1 VDNADSC
8 WTGVTRR
15 RVRATIRVMDDA
27 ELVRLAREGDEGAF
41 AELVGRH
48 RPMLV
53 ALCRRVLGDRGLA
66 EDAAQEAVLQAM
78 VGLGRLE
85 RPERFGAWLGGIG
98 LNVCRRWRRDQAREA
113 WSLAALTGGRAG
125 PDPVPEEP
133 AELAEAAEAARRVRR
148 AVGRLPAGQRAAVV
162 LFYLVGM
169 AHREVAAAL
178 GIGVGA
184 VKTRLHK
191 GRAALREELA
201 AWWREDGG
209 MAATTTGPV
218 PMRVTEVRR
227 QAGEGERPEKTVI
240 LLEEEA
246 GERRLGLW
254 VGGFEGLQVAFA
266 LEGTELPRPMAY
278 QFMASLLEATG
289 GRLAEA
295 RVTRLDDGTFYGLA
309 VVEGPAGTREIDARP
324 SDILNLALL
333 AGAPIRVDPGVLA
346 EASETE
352 TGARYLAE
360 AAAYPDGTAAIVAE
374 FQAEMDRTRAE
385 YLRRR

>member
-1 VDNADSC
+1 
-8 WTGVTRR
+8 
-15 RVRATIRVMDDA
+15 MDDA
-27 ELVRLAREGDEGAF
+27 ALVRLAREGDKGAF
-41 AELVGRH
+41 GELVARH

-53 ALCRRVLGDRGLA
+53 GLCRRMLGDRRLA

-78 VGLGRLE
+78 LGLEGLE

-113 WSLAALTGGRAG
+113 WSLAALTGGRAE
-125 PDPVPEEP
+125 PDPVPQGP

-201 AWWREDGG
+201 AWWREDE

-218 PMRVTEVRR
+218 AMRVTEVRR
-227 QAGEGERPEKTVI
+227 QPGEAERPEKVAI
-240 LLEEEA
+240 LLDEEA
-246 GERRLGLW
+246 GERRLCIW
-254 VGGFEGLQVAFA
+254 VGGFEATQIAFA

-278 QFMASLLEATG
+278 QFMSSLLEATG

-295 RVTRLDDGTFYGLA
+295 RVTRLDDGTFYGVA
-309 VVEGPAGTREIDARP
+309 VVDGPAGTREVDARP

-333 AGAPIRVDPGVLA
+333 TGAPVLVDPAVLA
-346 EASETE
+346 EASETPK
-352 TGARYLAE
+352 GARYLAE
-360 AAAYPDGTAAIVAE
+360 AAAYPDDTAAIVAA
-374 FQAEMDRTRAE
+374 FQAEMERTRAE
-385 YLRRR
+385 YLRLR

>member
-1 VDNADSC
+1 
-8 WTGVTRR
+8 
-15 RVRATIRVMDDA
+15 MDDA
-27 ELVRLAREGDEGAF
+27 GWVRLAREGDWGAF
-41 AELVGRH
+41 AVLVGRH
-48 RPMLV
+48 RAMLV
-53 ALCRRVLGDRGLA
+53 ALCWRVLGDRGLA

-78 VGLGRLE
+78 VGLDRLE

-125 PDPVPEEP
+125 PDPVPDEP
-133 AELAEAAEAARRVRR
+133 AEVAERAEEARRVRR

-201 AWWREDGG
+201 AWEREEH

-218 PMRVTEVRR
+218 TMRVTEVRR
-227 QAGEGERPEKTVI
+227 QPQEAEQPEKTAI
-240 LLEEEA
+240 LLTEEA
-246 GERRLGLW
+246 GERRLSIW
-254 VGGFEGLQVAFA
+254 VGAFEALQVAFA
-266 LEGTELPRPMAY
+266 LEGTALPRPMAY
-278 QFMASLLEATG
+278 QFMTSLLEATG

-295 RVTRLDDGTFYGLA
+295 RVTRLDDGTFYGVA
-309 VVEGPAGTREIDARP
+309 VVDGPAGTREVDARP

-333 AGAPIRVDPGVLA
+333 TGAPIRVDPGVLA
-346 EASETE
+346 EASQSDK
-352 TGARYLAE
+352 GARFLAE
-360 AAAYPDGTAAIVAE
+360 AAAYPDGTATIVAE
-374 FQAEMDRTRAE
+374 FQAEMEQIRAE
-385 YLRRR
+385 FLRRH

>member
-1 VDNADSC
+1 
-8 WTGVTRR
+8 
-15 RVRATIRVMDDA
+15 MDDA
-27 ELVRLAREGDEGAF
+27 ALVRLAREGDRGAF
-41 AELVGRH
+41 AVLVGRH
-48 RPMLV
+48 RGMLV
-53 ALCRRVLGDRGLA
+53 ALCWRVLGDRGLA

-78 VGLGRLE
+78 VTLDRLE

-125 PDPVPEEP
+125 PDPVPDEP
-133 AELAEAAEAARRVRR
+133 AERAEAADAARRVRR

-201 AWWREDGG
+201 AWWREDD
-209 MAATTTGPV
+209 MATATGPV
-218 PMRVTEVRR
+218 TMRVAEVRR
-227 QAGEGERPEKTVI
+227 QPEEEGRPEKTAI
-240 LLEEEA
+240 LLSETA
-246 GERRLGLW
+246 GERRLCIW
-254 VGGFEGLQVAFA
+254 VGAFEGLQIAFA

-278 QFMASLLEATG
+278 QFMTSLLAATG

-295 RVTRLDDGTFYGLA
+295 RVTGLEDGTFYGVA
-309 VVEGPAGTREIDARP
+309 VVEGPAGTQEVDARP
-324 SDILNLALL
+324 SDVLNLALL
-333 AGAPIRVDPGVLA
+333 TGAPVRVDPGVLA
-346 EASETE
+346 EASESE
-352 TGARYLAE
+352 RGARYLAE
-360 AAAYPDGTAAIVAE
+360 ASAYPDGTAAIVAE
-374 FQAEMDRTRAE
+374 FQAEMERTRAE

>member
-1 VDNADSC
+1 
-8 WTGVTRR
+8 
-15 RVRATIRVMDDA
+15 MDDA
-27 ELVRLAREGDEGAF
+27 GLVRLAREGDRGAF
-41 AELVGRH
+41 AVLVGRH
-48 RPMLV
+48 RAMLV
-53 ALCRRVLGDRGLA
+53 ALCWRVLGDRGLA

-78 VGLGRLE
+78 VGLDRLE

-125 PDPVPEEP
+125 PDPVPDEP
-133 AELAEAAEAARRVRR
+133 AEVAERAEEARRVRR

-201 AWWREDGG
+201 AWEREEH

-218 PMRVTEVRR
+218 TMRVTEVRR
-227 QAGEGERPEKTVI
+227 QPQEAERAEKTAV
-240 LLEEEA
+240 LLTEEA
-246 GERRLGLW
+246 GERRLSIW
-254 VGGFEGLQVAFA
+254 VGAFEALQVAFA
-266 LEGTELPRPMAY
+266 LEGTALPRPMAY
-278 QFMASLLEATG
+278 KLMTSLLEATG

-295 RVTRLDDGTFYGLA
+295 RVTRLDDGTFYGVA
-309 VVEGPAGTREIDARP
+309 VVDGPAGTREVDARP

-333 AGAPIRVDPGVLA
+333 TGAPIRVDPGVLA
-346 EASETE
+346 EASQSDK
-352 TGARYLAE
+352 GARFLAE
-360 AAAYPDGTAAIVAE
+360 AAAYPDGTATIVAE
-374 FQAEMDRTRAE
+374 FQAEMEQVRAE
-385 YLRRR
+385 FLRRH

>member
-1 VDNADSC
+1 
-8 WTGVTRR
+8 
-15 RVRATIRVMDDA
+15 MDDTA
-27 ELVRLAREGDEGAF
+27 LVRRAREGDSGAF
-41 AELVGRH
+41 AALVARH

-53 ALCRRVLGDRGLA
+53 ALCRRRLGDPGLA

-78 VGLGRLE
+78 VGLDRLE

-98 LNVCRRWRRDQAREA
+98 LNVCRRWRRDQIREE
-113 WSLAALTGGRAG
+113 WSLAALTGGRAA
-125 PDPVPEEP
+125 PDPVPASP
-133 AELAEAAEAARRVRR
+133 ADAAEAAEAARRVRR

-201 AWWREDGG
+201 AWEGEDD
-209 MAATTTGPV
+209 MTTATTTGPV
-218 PMRVTEVRR
+218 TMRVTEVRR
-227 QAGEGERPEKTVI
+227 QAGEGERPEKTV
-240 LLEEEA
+240 LLLQEEA
-246 GERRLGLW
+246 GERRLGIW

-278 QFMASLLEATG
+278 QFMTSLLEATG

-295 RVTRLDDGTFYGLA
+295 RVTRLDDGTFFGVA
-309 VVEGPAGTREIDARP
+309 MVEGPAGRQLEVDARP

-333 AGAPIRVDPGVLA
+333 TGAPIRVDPDVLA
-346 EASETE
+346 HASDSEK
-352 TGARYLAE
+352 GARHLAE
-360 AAAYPDGTAAIVAE
+360 AAAYPDDTATIVAE
-374 FQAEMDRTRAE
+374 FQAEMERTRAE
-385 YLRRR
+385 FERRR

>member
-1 VDNADSC
+1 
-8 WTGVTRR
+8 
-15 RVRATIRVMDDA
+15 VMDDA
-27 ELVRLAREGDEGAF
+27 ALVARAREGDPGAF
-41 AELVGRH
+41 AALVARH

-53 ALCRRVLGDRGLA
+53 ALCRRRLGDPGLA

-78 VGLGRLE
+78 VGLDRLE

-98 LNVCRRWRRDQAREA
+98 LNVCRRWRRDQVREE
-113 WSLAALTGGRAG
+113 WSLAALTGGRAV
-125 PDPVPEEP
+125 PDPVPASP
-133 AELAEAAEAARRVRR
+133 ADAAEAAEAARRVRR

-201 AWWREDGG
+201 AWEGEDHVTT
-209 MAATTTGPV
+209 ATTTGPV
-218 PMRVTEVRR
+218 AMRVTEVRR

-240 LLEEEA
+240 LLAEEA
-246 GERRLGLW
+246 GERRLGIW

-278 QFMASLLEATG
+278 QFMTSLLGATG
-289 GRLAEA
+289 SRLTEA
-295 RVTRLDDGTFYGLA
+295 RVTRLDDGTFFGVA
-309 VVEGPAGTREIDARP
+309 VVEGPAGTREVDARP

-333 AGAPIRVDPGVLA
+333 TGAPIRVDPSVLA
-346 EASETE
+346 QASESE
-352 TGARYLAE
+352 KGARYLAE
-360 AAAYPDGTAAIVAE
+360 AAAYPDDTATIVAE
-374 FQAEMDRTRAE
+374 FQAEMERTRAE
-385 YLRRR
+385 FERRR

>member
-1 VDNADSC
+1 
-8 WTGVTRR
+8 
-15 RVRATIRVMDDA
+15 MDDA
-27 ELVRLAREGDEGAF
+27 ALVRLARDGDEGAF
-41 AELVGRH
+41 AVLVARH

-53 ALCRRVLGDRGLA
+53 GLCRRVLGDRGLA

-78 VGLGRLE
+78 LGLGRLE
-85 RPERFGAWLGGIG
+85 QPERFGAWLGGIG
-98 LNVCRRWRRDQAREA
+98 LNVCRRWQRDQAREE

-125 PDPVPEEP
+125 PDSVPDEP
-133 AELAEAAEAARRVRR
+133 AELAEAADAARRVRR
-148 AVGRLPAGQRAAVV
+148 AVGRLPTGQRAAVV

-169 AHREVAAAL
+169 AHQEVAAAL

-191 GRAALREELA
+191 GRAALREELG
-201 AWWREDGG
+201 AWWKEEA
-209 MAATTTGPV
+209 MATTMTGPV

-227 QAGEGERPEKTVI
+227 QPVEGERAEKTAI

-246 GERRLGLW
+246 GERRLCIW
-254 VGGFEGLQVAFA
+254 VGAFEGLQVAFA

-278 QFMASLLEATG
+278 QFMASLLAATG

-295 RVTRLDDGTFYGLA
+295 RITRLDDGTFYGVA
-309 VVEGPAGTREIDARP
+309 AVEGPGGGTRELDARP

-333 AGAPIRVDPGVLA
+333 TGTPIRVAPDVLA
-346 EASETE
+346 EASGSGK
-352 TGARYLAE
+352 GAQHLAE
-360 AAAYPDGTAAIVAE
+360 AAAYPDDTAAIVAE
-374 FQAEMDRTRAE
+374 FQAHRERERAE

>member
-1 VDNADSC
+1 
-8 WTGVTRR
+8 
-15 RVRATIRVMDDA
+15 MDDA
-27 ELVRLAREGDEGAF
+27 GLVRLAREGDRGAF
-41 AELVGRH
+41 AVLVGRH
-48 RPMLV
+48 RAMLV
-53 ALCRRVLGDRGLA
+53 ALCWRVLGDRGLA

-78 VGLGRLE
+78 VGLDRLE

-125 PDPVPEEP
+125 PDHLPDEP
-133 AELAEAAEAARRVRR
+133 AEVAERAEEARRVRR

-201 AWWREDGG
+201 AWEREEH

-218 PMRVTEVRR
+218 TMRVTEVRR
-227 QAGEGERPEKTVI
+227 QPQEAERPEKTAI
-240 LLEEEA
+240 LLTEEA
-246 GERRLGLW
+246 GERRLSIW
-254 VGGFEGLQVAFA
+254 VGAFEALQVAFA
-266 LEGTELPRPMAY
+266 LEGTALPRPMAY
-278 QFMASLLEATG
+278 QFMTSLLEATG

-295 RVTRLDDGTFYGLA
+295 RVTRLDDGTFYGVA
-309 VVEGPAGTREIDARP
+309 VVDGPAGTREVDARP

-333 AGAPIRVDPGVLA
+333 TGAPIRVDPGVLA
-346 EASETE
+346 EASQSDK
-352 TGARYLAE
+352 GARFLAE
-360 AAAYPDGTAAIVAE
+360 AAAYPDGTATIVAE
-374 FQAEMDRTRAE
+374 FQAEMEQVRAE
-385 YLRRR
+385 FLRRH

>member
-1 VDNADSC
+1 
-8 WTGVTRR
+8 
-15 RVRATIRVMDDA
+15 MDDA
-27 ELVRLAREGDEGAF
+27 ALVGLAREGDQPAF
-41 AELVGRH
+41 AELVARH

-53 ALCRRVLGDRGLA
+53 GLCRRMLGDRGLA

-78 VGLGRLE
+78 LGLDRLE

-98 LNVCRRWRRDQAREA
+98 LNVCRRWRRDQARED

-125 PDPVPEEP
+125 PDPEP
-133 AELAEAAEAARRVRR
+133 DSPADAAEAAETARQVRR

-201 AWWREDGG
+201 AWWREDD

-218 PMRVTEVRR
+218 TMRVTEVRR
-227 QAGEGERPEKTVI
+227 QPGDAERPEKTVI
-240 LLEEEA
+240 LLAEEA
-246 GERRLGLW
+246 GERRLSIW
-254 VGGFEGLQVAFA
+254 VGGFEATQIAFA

-278 QFMASLLEATG
+278 QLMTSLLEATG
-289 GRLAEA
+289 ARLAEA
-295 RVTRLDDGTFYGLA
+295 RVTRMEDGTFYGVA
-309 VVEGPAGTREIDARP
+309 VVEGPAGTREVDARP

-333 AGAPIRVDPGVLA
+333 AGAPIRVAPEVLA
-346 EASETE
+346 QASESE
-352 TGARYLAE
+352 RGAQYLAE
-360 AAAYPDGTAAIVAE
+360 ATAYPDDTAAIVAD
-374 FQAEMDRTRAE
+374 FQAEMERTRAE
-385 YLRRR
+385 FLRRR

>member
-1 VDNADSC
+1 
-8 WTGVTRR
+8 
-15 RVRATIRVMDDA
+15 MDDA
-27 ELVRLAREGDEGAF
+27 ALVRLARAGDGRAF
-41 AELVGRH
+41 ATLVARH

-53 ALCRRVLGDRGLA
+53 GLCRRALGDAGLA

-78 VGLGRLE
+78 LGLERLE
-85 RPERFGAWLGGIG
+85 RPERFGAWLAGIG
-98 LNVCRRWRRDQAREA
+98 LNVCRRWRRDRMREE

-125 PDPVPEEP
+125 PDPAPDWP
-133 AELAEAAEAARRVRR
+133 AEAAETAEAARRVRR

-191 GRAALREELA
+191 GRAALRDELA
-201 AWWREDGG
+201 AWWREDE
-209 MAATTTGPV
+209 MAATTGPV
-218 PMRVTEVRR
+218 PMRVAEVRR
-227 QAGEGERPEKTVI
+227 QPGEGDRPEKTAI
-240 LLEEEA
+240 LLAEEG
-246 GERRLGLW
+246 GERRLCIW
-254 VGGFEGLQVAFA
+254 VGAFEGLQIAFA
-266 LEGTELPRPMAY
+266 LEGVELARPMAY
-278 QFMASLLEATG
+278 QFMTSLLEATG

-295 RVTRLDDGTFYGLA
+295 RVTRLDDGTFYGVA
-309 VVEGPAGTREIDARP
+309 VVEGPAGTREVDARP

-333 AGAPIRVDPGVLA
+333 AGAPIRVDPAVLA
-346 EASETE
+346 EASETAR
-352 TGARYLAE
+352 GAEHLAE

-374 FQAEMDRTRAE
+374 FQAEMERVRAE

>member
-1 VDNADSC
+1 
-8 WTGVTRR
+8 
-15 RVRATIRVMDDA
+15 
-27 ELVRLAREGDEGAF
+27 
-41 AELVGRH
+41 
-48 RPMLV
+48 
-53 ALCRRVLGDRGLA
+53 LCRRVLGDRGLA

-78 VGLGRLE
+78 VGLERLE

-98 LNVCRRWRRDQAREA
+98 LNVCRRWRRDQVRED

-125 PDPVPEEP
+125 PDQVSDEP
-133 AELAEAAEAARRVRR
+133 AELAEAAEAARRVRW
-148 AVGRLPAGQRAAVV
+148 AVARLPTGQRAAVV

-201 AWWREDGG
+201 AWWKEDD

-218 PMRVTEVRR
+218 TMRVTEVRR
-227 QAGEGERPEKTVI
+227 KPGEGERPEKTAI
-240 LLEEEA
+240 LLQEEA
-246 GERRLGLW
+246 GERRLGIW
-254 VGGFEGLQVAFA
+254 VGAFEGLQVAFA

-278 QFMASLLEATG
+278 QFMTSLLEATG

-295 RVTRLDDGTFYGLA
+295 RVTRLDDGTFYGVA
-309 VVEGPAGTREIDARP
+309 VVEGPAGTREVDARP

-333 AGAPIRVDPGVLA
+333 AGAPIRVDPEVLA

-352 TGARYLAE
+352 QGAQYLAE
-360 AAAYPDGTAAIVAE
+360 AAAYPGDTAAIVAE
-374 FQAEMDRTRAE
+374 FQSEMEQVRAE
-385 YLRRR
+385 FLRRR